1 VKSFPVP
8 NPEPFYFRSNLRLP
22 YSNSGKFLCVVI
34 SVPRAE
40 SNVLIVTAV
49 RSEIVTAVRSEIVT
63 AVRSEIVTALRSEIV
78 TAVRSEIVTA
88 VRSEI
93 VTAVRSEIVTAVR
106 SEIVIAVRSEFL
118 YNMPNESNYHP
129 TLDSYKIFFNIISL
143 IRDNILRSDFQTN
156 DSRYL

>member
-1 VKSFPVP
+1 MKSFPVP

-93 VTAVRSEIVTAVR
+93 V
-106 SEIVIAVRSEFL
+106 IAVRSEFL

-156 DSRYL
+156 DSRYLWLLRKESHALQISFS

>member
-1 VKSFPVP
+1 MKSFPVP

-93 VTAVRSEIVTAVR
+93 VTAVRSEIV
-106 SEIVIAVRSEFL
+106 IAVRSEFL

>member
-93 VTAVRSEIVTAVR
+93 VTAVRSEIV
-106 SEIVIAVRSEFL
+106 IAVRSEFL